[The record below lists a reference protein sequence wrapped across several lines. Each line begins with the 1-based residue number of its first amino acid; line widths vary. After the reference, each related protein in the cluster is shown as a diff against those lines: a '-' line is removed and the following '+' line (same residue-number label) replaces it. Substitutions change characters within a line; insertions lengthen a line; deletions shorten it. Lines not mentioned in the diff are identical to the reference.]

1 MALKFYSGV
10 TKGLKLK
17 VKMFR
22 RLVPTIIEV
31 TGKKLVGW
39 GASLHP
45 PPPPPILNRIN
56 TQWINFRK
64 MPYSLKQ
71 VQKNMS
77 NKTRKGQTKR
87 QMSN

>member
-1 MALKFYSGV
+1 MALKFYSDV

-45 PPPPPILNRIN
+45 PSILNRVN

-71 VQKNMS
+71 MQKNMS

>member
-1 MALKFYSGV
+1 MALKFYSDV

-45 PPPPPILNRIN
+45 PPILNRVN

-71 VQKNMS
+71 MQKNMS
-77 NKTRKGQTKR
+77 NKTRKGQTKM

>member
-1 MALKFYSGV
+1 MALKFYSDV

-31 TGKKLVGW
+31 TGKKRVGG
-39 GASLHP
+39 GAYLH
-45 PPPPPILNRIN
+45 PPPPILNRVN

-71 VQKNMS
+71 MQKNMS

>member
-39 GASLHP
+39 GAYA
-45 PPPPPILNRIN
+45 
-56 TQWINFRK
+56 QWINFRK

-71 VQKNMS
+71 MQKNMS

>member
-1 MALKFYSGV
+1 MALKFYSDV

-39 GASLHP
+39 GASLGGGAP
-45 PPPPPILNRIN
+45 PPLNRVN

-71 VQKNMS
+71 MQKNLS